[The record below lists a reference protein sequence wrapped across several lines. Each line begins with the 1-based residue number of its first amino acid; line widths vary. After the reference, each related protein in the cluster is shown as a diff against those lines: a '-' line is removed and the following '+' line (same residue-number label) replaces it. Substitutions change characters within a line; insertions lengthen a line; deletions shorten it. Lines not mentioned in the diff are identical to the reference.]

1 MGLELFSEPMIEF
14 VSQQLESLSTLVK
27 LEEVRIKRLNVNQTY
42 VHLHVPF
49 AQNRIKEMIAY
60 LRPFFLVVHLSVEV
74 ITVSIAT
81 DEEDN
86 AEFINVLRV
95 RNNSVTNW
103 ASRRS
108 IA

>member
-14 VSQQLESLSTLVK
+14 VSQKLESPSTLVK
-27 LEEVRIKRLNVNQTY
+27 LEDFRPKRLDVNQTD

-60 LRPFFLVVHLSVEV
+60 LRPLFLVVHPPVKV

-81 DEEDN
+81 DKEEN
-86 AEFINVLRV
+86 ADFINIVVGNDL
-95 RNNSVTNW
+95 VTNW
-103 ASRRS
+103 ASIRS
-108 IA
+108 IAW